1 MGKGAERKNRETALL
16 FRFPFLVS
24 LFRRCPRC
32 FERCGTL
39 CPFEDTE
46 RIADA
51 GGSTTKAKSSGY
63 EASTW
68 TKFGERSPDEANKQT
83 KTSTLDVNGRG
94 LFFTDANCM
103 TDTLVER
110 GCRELRRERGL
121 PPRRRKWEGALCGS
135 ASRKGRNR
143 TSPTPCSRLLKGGV
157 AWKTG
162 ADAVL
167 GKSKWLQPRRF
178 SEGNAKEERVMTELA
193 HCPKSKAASKRNRNR
208 DKAGQTCSTKV
219 HVRTVTHHTHIN
231 YTYRAI
237 KQLQWW
243 SGSSEGY
250 ETWRGEGRPC
260 L

>member
-83 KTSTLDVNGRG
+83 KTSTLGVNGRG
-94 LFFTDANCM
+94 SFFTDTNRM

-121 PPRRRKWEGALCGS
+121 PPRRRKREARSAGVLPERGGTGRRRRRARGS
-135 ASRKGRNR
+135 
-143 TSPTPCSRLLKGGV
+143 
-157 AWKTG
+157 
-162 ADAVL
+162 
-167 GKSKWLQPRRF
+167 
-178 SEGNAKEERVMTELA
+178 
-193 HCPKSKAASKRNRNR
+193 
-208 DKAGQTCSTKV
+208 
-219 HVRTVTHHTHIN
+219 
-231 YTYRAI
+231 
-237 KQLQWW
+237 
-243 SGSSEGY
+243 
-250 ETWRGEGRPC
+250 
-260 L
+260 